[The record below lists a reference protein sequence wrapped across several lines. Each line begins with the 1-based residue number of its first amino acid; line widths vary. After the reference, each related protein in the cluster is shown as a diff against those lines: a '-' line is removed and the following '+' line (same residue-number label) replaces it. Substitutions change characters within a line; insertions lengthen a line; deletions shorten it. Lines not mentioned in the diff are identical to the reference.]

1 MYLATHHYNHYS
13 IKMATPC
20 RACHRSLLDAFVSIA
35 SLSLRPARPLIRRH
49 VRIQPINPLQ
59 KQLHSSSIWQ
69 QSHVEKLE
77 QDDLTAGQLPTE
89 EAGPIELP
97 ETPDP
102 AETEPTAAPATS
114 ATLTPPATSHIPW
127 YLQVQ
132 PPTPVSP
139 VHLPNLAAQEIPP
152 LPENAPDI
160 LDPLLQHLS
169 ISIGLDHLT
178 ILDLRD
184 LRPPSALGVNLLM
197 ILGTAR
203 SEKHLNTSADRFCRW
218 LRNTYRIRPFA
229 DGLSGRNEL
238 KLKLRR
244 RNKKMKLA
252 QSVGNT
258 TYDQGYDDGITTGWI
273 CCNLGDVSQAKPV
286 EAERTEDELIDE
298 EAEGEVDTDEHI
310 VYSQKD
316 QERPLE
322 DEPEYKNPAEED
334 FKYRGFGDN
343 TFAPRIVV
351 QMFTEQK
358 RLEMDLEGLWE
369 QRLTRRERKE
379 EKRKDRLTKEDDAQA
394 FETSIIE
401 SELSSTHTRHE
412 QQRLG

>member
-1 MYLATHHYNHYS
+1 
-13 IKMATPC
+13 
-20 RACHRSLLDAFVSIA
+20 
-35 SLSLRPARPLIRRH
+35 
-49 VRIQPINPLQ
+49 
-59 KQLHSSSIWQ
+59 
-69 QSHVEKLE
+69 
-77 QDDLTAGQLPTE
+77 
-89 EAGPIELP
+89 
-97 ETPDP
+97 
-102 AETEPTAAPATS
+102 
-114 ATLTPPATSHIPW
+114 
-127 YLQVQ
+127 
-132 PPTPVSP
+132 
-139 VHLPNLAAQEIPP
+139 
-152 LPENAPDI
+152 
-160 LDPLLQHLS
+160 
-169 ISIGLDHLT
+169 
-178 ILDLRD
+178 
-184 LRPPSALGVNLLM
+184 
-197 ILGTAR
+197 
-203 SEKHLNTSADRFCRW
+203 
-218 LRNTYRIRPFA
+218 
-229 DGLSGRNEL
+229 
-238 KLKLRR
+238 
-244 RNKKMKLA
+244 MKLA